1 MEGFLLDPEVSVSGN
16 IFTTFISRIEGWK
29 TRCKNLHWAA
39 PRKNIHV
46 YLDEFL
52 DIMSDYQD
60 ALAEDSMGI
69 TGKMEPNIISGIPA
83 SSINAW
89 AFIDEVLTGTTSFYN
104 SIPEGTVYAGIRSET
119 ETFIHN
125 ILKYKYLF
133 SLCGEA
139 SKE

>member
-1 MEGFLLDPEVSVSGN
+1 MLDPEVTISDNKFIV
-16 IFTTFISRIEGWK
+16 FISRIEGWK

-69 TGKMEPNIISGIPA
+69 MGKMAPDTVSGLF
-83 SSINAW
+83 SQSKDAW
-89 AFIDEVLTGTTSFYN
+89 SFIEEVLEGTISFYK
-104 SIPEGTVYAGIRSET
+104 SIPEDTVYAGIRSET

-125 ILKYKYLF
+125 ILKYRYLF
-133 SLCGEA
+133 SLCKGSSE
-139 SKE
+139 

>member
-1 MEGFLLDPEVSVSGN
+1 MKIN
-16 IFTTFISRIEGWK
+16 
-29 TRCKNLHWAA
+29 
-39 PRKNIHV
+39 
-46 YLDEFL
+46 YLRYLYEHEFL

-69 TGKMEPNIISGIPA
+69 TGKMAPGVISGTPA
-83 SSINAW
+83 ASLNAW

-104 SIPEGTVYAGIRSET
+104 NIPEGTVYAGIRSET

-133 SLCGEA
+133 SLCDKTSQE
-139 SKE
+139 